1 VAIEI
6 GVNSGRGHN
15 KSLKEQSLN
24 NSAASLKPKKAL
36 SSF

>member
-6 GVNSGRGHN
+6 GVNSGRGRN
-15 KSLKEQSLN
+15 KSLKEQSLSV
-24 NSAASLKPKKAL
+24 SAASSEVKKAL

>member
-6 GVNSGRGHN
+6 GVNSGRGRN
-15 KSLKEQSLN
+15 KLLEEQSLN
-24 NSAASLKPKKAL
+24 NSAAFSELNKAL

>member
-6 GVNSGRGHN
+6 GVNSERGRN

-24 NSAASLKPKKAL
+24 DSAASLELNKAL
-36 SSF
+36 FSF